1 MEGRKGVS
9 LDGRGG
15 VENGIELARRRGIV
29 ADDQV
34 WFGTPRFYGL
44 GATNALPATL
54 TLGATIVL
62 QDYFEAGRAI
72 DVIHRSGA
80 TVYYGTGN
88 MTRALLDPPD
98 YRHAMIG
105 TLPKGNAGPVAE
117 YKIGRASARGT
128 IVQYGDVS
136 AVGRHLKKKD
146 KKT

>member
-1 MEGRKGVS
+1 M
-9 LDGRGG
+9 LNGRGV

-29 ADDQV
+29 ADDKV
-34 WFGTPRFYGL
+34 WFGTPLFYGL

-88 MTRALLDPPD
+88 MTRAMLDHPD
-98 YRHAMIG
+98 YRQAMIDRKSPR
-105 TLPKGNAGPVAE
+105 LN
-117 YKIGRASARGT
+117 S
-128 IVQYGDVS
+128 S
-136 AVGRHLKKKD
+136 H
-146 KKT
+146 

>member
-1 MEGRKGVS
+1 MLNGRCV
-9 LDGRGG
+9 

-29 ADDQV
+29 ADDKV
-34 WFGTPRFYGL
+34 WFGTPLFYGL

-88 MTRALLDPPD
+88 MTRAMLDHPD
-98 YRHAMIG
+98 YRQAMIG
-105 TLPKGNAGPVAE
+105 SLQKGNAGTVAE
-117 YKIGRASARGT
+117 YKRLTLVEMGIKGAVPAYGLT
-128 IVQYGDVS
+128 IPSGN
-136 AVGRHLKKKD
+136 AP
-146 KKT
+146 